1 LILTLVLVAK
11 QAFATQAHSAPKGLY
26 AHQLGHIFFIVPMGV
41 LIYWLRARQLVQ
53 MVGWRYIQHAALFF
67 ILWNLDAFCV
77 HLLEEYKGNVS
88 QVARQCG
95 PERHA
100 LQQIMRRYQI
110 KANDY
115 R

>member
-1 LILTLVLVAK
+1 MILTLVLVAK

-53 MVGWRYIQHAALFF
+53 MVGRRYIQHAA
-67 ILWNLDAFCV
+67 LDAFCV

-95 PERHA
+95 PERQA

-110 KANDY
+110 NANDY